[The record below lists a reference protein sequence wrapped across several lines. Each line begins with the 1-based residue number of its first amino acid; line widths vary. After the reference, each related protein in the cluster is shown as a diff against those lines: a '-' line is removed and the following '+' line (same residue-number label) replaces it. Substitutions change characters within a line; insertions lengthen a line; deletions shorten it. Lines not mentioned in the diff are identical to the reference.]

1 MKTFNKNFASKFA
14 LAAFLALGSLAVTS
28 CNKDNNQNGQEV
40 PDGKNQIIVRIAGI
54 SDGEEVKTKGSN
66 RTSSAQHNLQ
76 LIQGNGFDAITG
88 VDNQLPTTEIATT
101 GQSGIKAAS
110 GTRAASPVTSGTKY
124 RLFLYKKNG
133 ASYTFEKSVELS
145 SGTETAVNVTDGAT
159 YKWVALSYNSTTVQ
173 VPEMQNLALPG
184 NTDVLRATNEFT
196 VSGAAVPINI
206 NFSRVFARIG
216 IELNTMGMFAPINS
230 ATVAVTGRN
239 AKTGTLD
246 VATGA
251 FVGGLTDVT
260 LPALTYADFV
270 TAPGSDGQQKISYYY
285 TADQTQQNLN
295 VTVSALKVKLEDG
308 SERSF
313 GATLSR
319 GQVITPELGKNHRFL
334 LGITES
340 PLTFGGVQWSRA
352 NLYYQAGYNPYRF
365 YHFNQPTADAKSF
378 FSYGGAKPGVLARQV
393 LPVDPCALVY
403 PAGLWKTPAKADLD
417 PINSN
422 GLTGLLGDLNLNV
435 LGSTLDVL
443 IGAQNLL
450 AANVAGVTATS
461 SSGYAEFTATGTNPA
476 YGANTSATNKLRFN
490 YNGLMRNI
498 NVVEDLIQLDL
509 GATGGKYTAFWTND
523 RALSLPLNIA
533 DLGVTHYLG
542 NYYTGPL
549 GLNSGYKGFR
559 STNLLGISLLGAVDV
574 IKSSLMNVRCV
585 RNGSWNPNAAG
596 YNPNPVLPN

>member
-14 LAAFLALGSLAVTS
+14 LAAFLALGTLAVTS
-28 CNKDNNQNGQEV
+28 CNKDKSQNGQEV
-40 PDGKNQIIVRIAGI
+40 PDGKAQVIVRIAGI
-54 SDGEEVKTKGSN
+54 SDGEEIKTKGSN
-66 RTSSAQHNLQ
+66 RSSSTQHALQ
-76 LIQGNGFDAITG
+76 LVQGNGFDAIIG
-88 VDNQLPTTEIATT
+88 VDNQLPTSEIATA
-101 GQSGIKAAS
+101 GQSGVKAAN
-110 GTRAASPVTSGTKY
+110 GTRAASPVASGTKY
-124 RLFLYKKNG
+124 RLFLYKKDGVN
-133 ASYTFEKSVELS
+133 YNFEKSVELS
-145 SGTETAVNVTDGAT
+145 AGTETPVNVTDGAT
-159 YKWVALSYNSTTVQ
+159 YKWVALSYNSTTDQ
-173 VPEMQNLALPG
+173 VPESQNLPLPG
-184 NTDVLRATNEFT
+184 NVDVLRATNEFT
-196 VSGAAVPINI
+196 VSGTAVPINV

-270 TAPGSDGQQKISYYY
+270 TAPGSDGQQKIAYYY

-295 VTVSALKVKLEDG
+295 VSVSALKIKLEDG

-313 GATLSR
+313 GTTLSR

-365 YHFNQPTADAKSF
+365 YHFNQPTNDARSF

-393 LPVDPCALVY
+393 LPQDPCALVY
-403 PAGLWKTPAKADLD
+403 PAGLWKTPAKADLAS
-417 PINSN
+417 ITSG
-422 GLTGLLGDLNLNV
+422 GLTGVLGDLNLNI
-435 LGSTLDVL
+435 LGSTVDLLVD
-443 IGAQNLL
+443 AQNLL
-450 AANVAGVTATS
+450 AANVSGAVRGT
-461 SSGYAEFTATGTNPA
+461 GYAEFTATGVNTA
-476 YGANTSATNKLRFN
+476 YGAATSASNKLRFN
-490 YNGLMRNI
+490 YNGFMRDI
-498 NVVEDLIQLDL
+498 NLVEDLIQLNL
-509 GATGGKYTAFWTND
+509 GTTAGRYTAFWTND
-523 RALSLPLNIA
+523 RSLSLPLNLA

-542 NYYTGPL
+542 NSYTGPL
-549 GLNSGYKGFR
+549 GVNSGYKGFR
-559 STNLLGISLLGAVDV
+559 STNLLGISLLGSVDV

-585 RNGSWNPNAAG
+585 RNTAWNPNAVG
-596 YNPNPVLPN
+596 YNPNPALPN

>member
-14 LAAFLALGSLAVTS
+14 LAAFLALGTLAVTS
-28 CNKDNNQNGQEV
+28 CSKDNQNGQEV

-76 LIQGNGFDAITG
+76 LVQGNGFDALIG
-88 VDNQLPTTEIATT
+88 VDNQLPVTEIATA

-110 GTRAASPVTSGTKY
+110 GTRAASPVASGTKY

-133 ASYTFEKSVELS
+133 TSYNFEKSVELS

-230 ATVAVTGRN
+230 ATVAVTGNN

-246 VATGA
+246 VATGT
-251 FVGGLTDVT
+251 FVGALTDVT
-260 LPALTYADFV
+260 AALTYADFV
-270 TAPGSDGQQKISYYY
+270 TAPGSDGQQKIAYYY
-285 TADQTQQNLN
+285 TADQTLQNLN
-295 VTVSALKVKLEDG
+295 VSVSALKIKLENG
-308 SERSF
+308 TERSF
-313 GATLSR
+313 GATLSK
-319 GQVITPELGKNHRFL
+319 GQEITPERGKNHRFL

-340 PLTFGGVQWSRA
+340 PLTFGGVQWSRS

-365 YHFNQPTADAKSF
+365 YHFNQPTTDAKSF
-378 FSYGGAKPGVLARQV
+378 FSYGAAKPGVLGTYAS
-393 LPVDPCALVY
+393 PKDPCALVY

-422 GLTGLLGDLNLNV
+422 GLTGLLGDLDLNI
-435 LGSTLDVL
+435 LGSTVDLLVD
-443 IGAQNLL
+443 AQNAL
-450 AANVAGVTATS
+450 AANVAGATS
-461 SSGYAEFTATGTNPA
+461 PVGAGYSEFTATGVNAA
-476 YGANTSATNKLRFN
+476 YGTATSATNKLRFN
-490 YNGLMRNI
+490 FNGFMRD
-498 NVVEDLIQLDL
+498 VSLVEDLITLDL
-509 GATGGKYTAFWTND
+509 GSTGGKYTAFWTND
-523 RALSLPLNIA
+523 RSLLSPLEPIA
-533 DLGVTHYLG
+533 GLGVTHYLG
-542 NYYTGPL
+542 NRYAGIL
-549 GLNSGYKGFR
+549 GVNAGYKGFR
-559 STNLLGISLLGAVDV
+559 STNVLGITLLNSVNV

-585 RNGSWNPNAAG
+585 RNGAWNPNAAG